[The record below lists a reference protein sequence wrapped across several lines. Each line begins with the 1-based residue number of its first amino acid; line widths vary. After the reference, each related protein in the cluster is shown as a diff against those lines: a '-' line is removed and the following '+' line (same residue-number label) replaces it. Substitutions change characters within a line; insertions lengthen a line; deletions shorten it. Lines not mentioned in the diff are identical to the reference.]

1 MQGWGGLHSVIS
13 ASAVSVYFETEGMF
27 RLLQLTFTE
36 AGIINKHNNTNTT
49 TCATYCLT
57 DFRNCHMT
65 VE

>member
-36 AGIINKHNNTNTT
+36 AGIINKPHTQQTQQLVLHTN
-49 TCATYCLT
+49 
-57 DFRNCHMT
+57 FRNCHMT

>member
-36 AGIINKHNNTNTT
+36 AGIINKHNNLCYILTN
-49 TCATYCLT
+49 
-57 DFRNCHMT
+57 FRNCHMT